1 MQRRDFIKTSLV
13 ASSTLLISCKEGDSA
28 KSSVE
33 SVVNYANQ
41 DFVTPPLI
49 EPELINGQKI
59 FKFSIN
65 ENQSEI
71 FQGKQTKVLCYGNGM
86 LGPTVRVDDTDNIGF
101 EIINNLKVNTTTHF
115 HGLHLPAKVD
125 GGPYQI
131 IPPRKTW
138 KPQWKINQ
146 LASTQW
152 YHPHL
157 EGYTGHQVYHGMA
170 GFFIIDDKVSKKL
183 PIPKDYGVDDFPVVV
198 QDRRFDK
205 DGQLLYLNRGDYD
218 LSGGMKGETILV
230 NGRPVPT
237 LQAHTQVIRLRI
249 LNGSNARIYNFG
261 FEDDIEFYQIA
272 SDGGFLEKPVK
283 LTRVLLGP
291 AERAEILVNLSNFK
305 GRTLKLKS
313 FSAEYYDKNK
323 LYGHKFGEP
332 FKVGGTG
339 RLAHSVDKF
348 DMKIF
353 DIMSIEVS
361 KEASANA
368 INIIPSFLTKIDR
381 IKEFDAVKT
390 RNFGLTVMSGFKI
403 NRRNF
408 MSMFVGTDGSKFYGE
423 KMLHLINGV
432 KMDMAV
438 INEVVK
444 KGDTEI
450 WRITNGAHTTH
461 PFHIHDI
468 QFQILDR
475 EQGDGSD
482 ATPPSENERGWKDT
496 VLLLPEE
503 TVRVIAKFDHYA
515 DTQYPYM
522 YHCHILEHEDEGMMG
537 QFLVVEPKDYDRVIS
552 NIDNH
557 KRIPLQSFCKVS

>member
-1 MQRRDFIKTSLV
+1 M
-13 ASSTLLISCKEGDSA
+13 
-28 KSSVE
+28 
-33 SVVNYANQ
+33 
-41 DFVTPPLI
+41 
-49 EPELINGQKI
+49 
-59 FKFSIN
+59 
-65 ENQSEI
+65 
-71 FQGKQTKVLCYGNGM
+71 
-86 LGPTVRVDDTDNIGF
+86 
-101 EIINNLKVNTTTHF
+101 
-115 HGLHLPAKVD
+115 
-125 GGPYQI
+125 
-131 IPPRKTW
+131 
-138 KPQWKINQ
+138 
-146 LASTQW
+146 
-152 YHPHL
+152 
-157 EGYTGHQVYHGMA
+157 
-170 GFFIIDDKVSKKL
+170 
-183 PIPKDYGVDDFPVVV
+183 
-198 QDRRFDK
+198 
-205 DGQLLYLNRGDYD
+205 
-218 LSGGMKGETILV
+218 
-230 NGRPVPT
+230 
-237 LQAHTQVIRLRI
+237 
-249 LNGSNARIYNFG
+249 
-261 FEDDIEFYQIA
+261 
-272 SDGGFLEKPVK
+272 
-283 LTRVLLGP
+283 
-291 AERAEILVNLSNFK
+291 
-305 GRTLKLKS
+305 KLKS

-408 MSMFVGTDGSKFYGE
+408 MSMFVGTDGSKFHGE